1 MNSYFHIHLFRA
13 ILRLSSKLVPLNYEQ
28 SLKITILYE
37 AELLSITSSSTAN
50 IHTTICPSYQQP
62 NSNETQ
68 QYKVGLNS
76 FLLIWQLSLAL
87 TIIRIKQRNCNCSTP
102 NPYPSQIH
110 PVWVSIII
118 VKISLLLYSTTLLHP
133 LSIYAIKMNCTA
145 PFRDINL
152 KIFGLCQYSP
162 NLNLELIQINPI
174 GSSN

>member
-13 ILRLSSKLVPLNYEQ
+13 ILRLSSKLVPVNYEQ

-50 IHTTICPSYQQP
+50 VHTTICPSYQQP

-76 FLLIWQLSLAL
+76 LLLIWQLSLAL

-118 VKISLLLYSTTLLHP
+118 VKISLLLYSTTPPVKHLCRKNSIAEPP
-133 LSIYAIKMNCTA
+133 LEIST
-145 PFRDINL
+145 
-152 KIFGLCQYSP
+152 
-162 NLNLELIQINPI
+162 
-174 GSSN
+174 SNFLGYVHIALT